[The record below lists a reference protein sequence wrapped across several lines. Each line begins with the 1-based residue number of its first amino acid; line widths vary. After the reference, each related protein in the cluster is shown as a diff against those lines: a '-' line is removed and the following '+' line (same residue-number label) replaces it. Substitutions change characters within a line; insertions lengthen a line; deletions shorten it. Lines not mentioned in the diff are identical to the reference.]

1 MPRKITIDKAVMM
14 EEIRTLVSD
23 GKTVSLTV
31 RGNSMNPMIVDR
43 RDSMTLG
50 PWKDSDL
57 RRGCVALVRDKRGE
71 YLIHRIIHRNG
82 NQLTLLGDGNIRI
95 TEKADIDD
103 VIAIM
108 HSLERKGRTI
118 TTDSILWKTYSW
130 AWMFLEPVRRWP
142 LGLWRRLSLRQ
153 D

>member
-43 RDSMTLG
+43 RDRMTLG
-50 PWKDSDL
+50 PWKDADL

-71 YLIHRIIHRNG
+71 YLIHRIIHRKG
-82 NQLTLLGDGNIRI
+82 EHLTLLGDGNIKI
-95 TEKADIDD
+95 TEEADTTD

-108 HSLERKGRTI
+108 HSLERKGRII
-118 TTDSILWKTYSW
+118 TTDSLLWKTYSLI
-130 AWMFLEPVRRWP
+130 WMFLEPVRRWP
-142 LGLWRRLSLRQ
+142 LGLWRRMFMRQ
-153 D
+153 E

>member
-23 GKTVSLTV
+23 GRTVSLTV

-43 RDSMTLG
+43 RDCMTLG

-82 NQLTLLGDGNIRI
+82 NRLTLLGDGNIRI
-95 TEKADIDD
+95 TEEADTTD

-108 HSLERKGRTI
+108 CLFS
-118 TTDSILWKTYSW
+118 
-130 AWMFLEPVRRWP
+130 
-142 LGLWRRLSLRQ
+142 
-153 D
+153 